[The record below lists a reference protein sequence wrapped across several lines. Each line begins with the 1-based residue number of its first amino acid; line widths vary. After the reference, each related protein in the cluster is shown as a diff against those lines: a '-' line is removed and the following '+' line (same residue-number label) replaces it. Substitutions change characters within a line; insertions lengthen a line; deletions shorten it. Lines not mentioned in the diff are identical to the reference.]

1 MVNILSADNAS
12 PHSQRE
18 TAKMTVQGLSAQ
30 DKAHGLMT
38 KGVPVAAA
46 SVADRRSDPRPEAL
60 GGLSKRMLDVILA
73 SVAIIFLMP
82 LLVIIALIVRMYDG
96 GPALYRQERVG
107 LGGRTFGCLKFRS
120 MRVDSEKLLQAH
132 LAASPAAA
140 QEWALNQ
147 KLHEDPRITPVGR
160 FLRKSS
166 LDELPQLF
174 NILRGDMSLV
184 GPRPVVPSE
193 LERYQLAKADY
204 LRARPGLTGLWQ
216 ISGRS
221 LTTYER
227 RVELDRHYVGNWH
240 FRGDVAIILRTIP
253 ALLFRGGA
261 V

>member
-1 MVNILSADNAS
+1 MVNLLSVDTAS
-12 PHSQRE
+12 PHSQTE
-18 TAKMTVQGLSAQ
+18 TAKMTVQGLSVQ
-30 DKAHGLMT
+30 EKAYGPMNT
-38 KGVPVAAA
+38 GVPVAAA
-46 SVADRRSDPRPEAL
+46 SVAERRCDPRPEAL
-60 GGLSKRMLDVILA
+60 GGLSKRMLDVALA

-96 GPALYRQERVG
+96 GPTLYCQERVG
-107 LGGRTFGCLKFRS
+107 LGGRAFGCLKFRS
-120 MRVDSEKLLQAH
+120 MRVNSESLLRSH

-147 KLHEDPRITPVGR
+147 KLHDDPRVTPVGM

-193 LERYQLAKADY
+193 LERYHLAKADY
-204 LRARPGLTGLWQ
+204 LRTRPGLTGLWQ

-227 RVELDRHYVGNWH
+227 RIELDRHYVSNWH
-240 FRGDVAIILRTIP
+240 FWGDVAIILRTIP